1 MKIYQVDM
9 RNGDA
14 NYAYLTL
21 YLFTKSEN
29 KPTKSQIDKC
39 LELDDEIDV
48 NVLKNLNVLGIDDG
62 MDINDFDFGLDQINE
77 VNDKLIDALNPGEIF
92 YIKEAFD
99 PNASL
104 DNILNEN
111 GKIVLISSNGEIRH
125 F

>member
-39 LELDDEIDV
+39 LELDDEIDI

-62 MDINDFDFGLDQINE
+62 MDVNDFDFGLDQINE
-77 VNDKLIDALNPGEIF
+77 VNDKLIDALNSGEIF

>member
-62 MDINDFDFGLDQINE
+62 MDVNDFDFGLDQINE
-77 VNDKLIDALNPGEIF
+77 VNDKLIDALNSGEIF

>member
-62 MDINDFDFGLDQINE
+62 MDVNDFDFGLDQINE

>member
-14 NYAYLTL
+14 NYSYLTL
-21 YLFTKSEN
+21 YLFAKSEN

-62 MDINDFDFGLDQINE
+62 MDINDFDFGIDQINE

>member
-62 MDINDFDFGLDQINE
+62 MDVNDFDFGLDQINE
-77 VNDKLIDALNPGEIF
+77 VNDKLIDALDPGEIF

>member
-39 LELDDEIDV
+39 LELDDEIDI

-62 MDINDFDFGLDQINE
+62 MDVNDFDFGLDQINE

-111 GKIVLISSNGEIRH
+111 GKIVLISSNGEIRY

>member
-39 LELDDEIDV
+39 LELDDEIDI

-111 GKIVLISSNGEIRH
+111 GKIVLISSNGEIRY

>member
-111 GKIVLISSNGEIRH
+111 GKIILISSNGEIRH

>member
-39 LELDDEIDV
+39 LELDDEIDI

-62 MDINDFDFGLDQINE
+62 MNVNDFDFGLDQINE

>member
-39 LELDDEIDV
+39 LELDDEIDI

-62 MDINDFDFGLDQINE
+62 MDVNDFDFGLDQINE
-77 VNDKLIDALNPGEIF
+77 VNDKLIDALDPGEIF

-111 GKIVLISSNGEIRH
+111 GKIVLISSNGEVRH

>member
-14 NYAYLTL
+14 NYSYLTL

-39 LELDDEIDV
+39 LELDDEIDI

>member
-111 GKIVLISSNGEIRH
+111 GKIVLISSNGEIRY

>member
-1 MKIYQVDM
+1 MNIYQVDM
-9 RNGDA
+9 RNGDTD
-14 NYAYLTL
+14 YAYLTL
-21 YLFTKSEN
+21 YLFSKSN
-29 KPTKSQIDKC
+29 SKPTHSQINTC
-39 LELDDEIDV
+39 LTLIEE
-48 NVLKNLNVLGIDDG
+48 NGLNVLGIDDG
-62 MDINDFDFGLDQINE
+62 MDVNDFDFGLDQINE
-77 VNDKLIDALNPGEIF
+77 VNNKLIDALNPGEIF

>member
-39 LELDDEIDV
+39 LELDDEIDI

-62 MDINDFDFGLDQINE
+62 MDINDFDFGIDQINE

>member
-1 MKIYQVDM
+1 MNIYQVDM

-39 LELDDEIDV
+39 LELDDEIDI

-62 MDINDFDFGLDQINE
+62 MNVNDFDFGLDQINE

>member
-21 YLFTKSEN
+21 FLFSKSN
-29 KPTKSQIDKC
+29 LKPTQSQINTC
-39 LELDDEIDV
+39 LSLIEE
-48 NVLKNLNVLGIDDG
+48 NGLNVLGIDEG
-62 MDINDFDFGLDQINE
+62 MDVNDFDFGLDQINE

-92 YIKEAFD
+92 YIKDAFD
-99 PNASL
+99 ERVSIN
-104 DNILNEN
+104 NILTET

>member
-14 NYAYLTL
+14 NYSYLTL

-62 MDINDFDFGLDQINE
+62 MDINDFDFGIDQINE